1 MGRIARMLGFD
12 STAMERV
19 QSEAVQ
25 REAAEADVP
34 FDPLIDWLVPNWQ
47 MEQGLTPGFWAGNG
61 LLAERVWICNR
72 CIQMN
77 SQQIASMPLKLEGPP
92 SVTQPAW
99 VSAPDPAYFPNGIS
113 DAIFAIVAQLYGW
126 GFACLYITDRY
137 ADGYP
142 RTWTVLDSRLMM
154 ITLED
159 GLRAYRIGGVELDPA
174 DVVQIDR
181 NPGNRLHG
189 QSAIWS
195 YAQMAWGLL
204 AAGNQSLD
212 VSTGGVPKAVLK
224 SARKIDSTQ
233 AQKLQQQWMAKTQ
246 QRGGAPPVL
255 PPELDFETLSWSPK
269 DMALLETQEWN
280 ALALAAAFGIPAVLL
295 NMAIRW
301 GMTYQ
306 NPGML
311 GEMWWRF
318 ELRPTAKRVAD
329 AFTAQML
336 PAGQFVWFDAEDTI
350 QPFHAETGVAT
361 GPFASP
367 ENDPQAAS
375 NVAPASPVQQPG
387 APTPPNL
394 TAMTGGAA
402 Q

>member
-1 MGRIARMLGFD
+1 MAPSSEELV
-12 STAMERV
+12 ERE
-19 QSEAVQ
+19 SSPPLDPDMATG
-25 REAAEADVP
+25 
-34 FDPLIDWLVPNWQ
+34 DPLLDFAVPWWQ
-47 MEQGLTPGFWAGNG
+47 WENGLTPGFWAGNG

-77 SQQIASMPLKLEGPP
+77 AQQVASMPLKFEGPP

-99 VSAPDPAYFPNGIS
+99 VAAPDPAWFPNGIS

-126 GFACLYITDRY
+126 GFACLYVTDRY

-142 RTWTVLDSRLMM
+142 RTWTVLDSRLMS
-154 ITLED
+154 ITAVE
-159 GLRAYRIGGVELDPA
+159 GARSYKIGGLDLDPA

-224 SARKIDSTQ
+224 SQRKLTAEQARK
-233 AQKLQQQWMAKTQ
+233 LQEQWMAKTQ
-246 QRGGAPPVL
+246 ARGGAPPVL
-255 PPELDFETLSWSPK
+255 PPELEFETLSFSPK

-329 AFTAQML
+329 ALTAQML

-350 QPFHAETGVAT
+350 QPFNTPT
-361 GPFASP
+361 GPLATVEDDP
-367 ENDPQAAS
+367 QAANDPQATS
-375 NVAPASPVQQPG
+375 NVAPASPVQQVG
-387 APTPPNL
+387 APTL
-394 TAMTGGAA
+394 TSVTGGKS